1 MTSSKKSTPF
11 QRLIIDESISIAQLA
26 EFEAFMKA
34 RKITCDE
41 LYYIEKEC
49 PSAPDE
55 VIFQN
60 LLSKQ
65 TLMLTS
71 DRPLHN
77 TLLKHKLRSFYI
89 DSKLI
94 ISGQKLT
101 GIKSKNFDNLPKPT
115 ELKDNYRQTSS
126 DMRKRIMP
134 TSEKTLKKLRTKR
147 RRIRNYFGG
156 LDNIRDIA
164 ATISFRDDIIAIKLT
179 ASSKAGNKKG
189 MTASESYIRE
199 PALTSHSEAPFCHLL
214 TLLLQLMLEDIAL
227 MIFYDEA
234 VLQEPLQ
241 QGLYKELLQE
251 FSEVKFIPTCKG
263 FQLEGQRRKL
273 KDLNRGQ
280 SNEIVDS
287 ILKF

>member
-1 MTSSKKSTPF
+1 
-11 QRLIIDESISIAQLA
+11 
-26 EFEAFMKA
+26 
-34 RKITCDE
+34 
-41 LYYIEKEC
+41 
-49 PSAPDE
+49 E

-60 LLSKQ
+60 LLSEQ

-71 DRPLHN
+71 DRPFHN

-89 DSKLI
+89 DSELT
-94 ISGQKLT
+94 ISGKELT
-101 GIKSKNFDNLPKPT
+101 DIKSKNFDDLPKPI
-115 ELKDNYRQTSS
+115 ELKDNYRQTDS
-126 DMRKRIMP
+126 DIRKRIMP
-134 TSEKTLKKLRTKR
+134 TSEKTLKRLRTKR

-156 LDNIRDIA
+156 LDNIHEMA
-164 ATISFRDDIIAIKLT
+164 ATLSFRDDIIAIKLT

-199 PALTSHSEAPFCHLL
+199 PTLNSHLEAPFCHLL
-214 TLLLQLMLEDIAL
+214 ALLLQLMLEDIPL

-234 VLQEPLQ
+234 VLQEPQQ

-251 FSEVKFIPTCKG
+251 FSTLKFIPTCKG

-273 KDLNRGQ
+273 KDLSRGQ

-287 ILKF
+287 VLKLKSNL